1 MSTLHFMKKPMRRQW
16 WRLYGYTL
24 QEFADHMEISKERV
38 RQLALK
44 NSSRLAYAAK
54 EMKK

>member
-1 MSTLHFMKKPMRRQW
+1 MKKPMRRQW